1 VPWKETTPMHERA
14 GFICAWKAE
23 VYTMKELCEH
33 FGVSRKTGYKW
44 VKRYRKEDPDS
55 LVDRSRA
62 PHSCPHRTPAE
73 VETEIIRMRIQH
85 ARWGAKKIIDKLQKI
100 QPEKNWPAVST
111 AGAVLDRA
119 GLVKKRKRRRRWRH
133 PGQPP
138 LKADRPNELMTIDF
152 KGEFRLGDKSVCYP
166 LTIQDRFSRYVLTCK
181 ALASPCLE
189 DVRSTMEQL
198 FREVGLPERIRSDNG
213 QPFASHGISGLTRLN
228 VWWMRLGIQHERID
242 KGCPYQ
248 NGAHER
254 MHQEVKAETT
264 RPPAQ
269 RLSGQQVLFDEFVRT
284 YNEVR
289 PHEGIGQQQPS
300 DLWLPSPRSYPE
312 RLVDPEY
319 PGHFEVRRVRS
330 GGEMKF
336 KSRMQ
341 FVSQALAGQLIGLE
355 PVDDGI
361 WSVVFT
367 NTLLGRFDERK
378 HRIFG

>member
-1 VPWKETTPMHERA
+1 MRERL
-14 GFICAWKAE
+14 GFIGAFEAE
-23 VYTMKELCEH
+23 VFTMKELCEH

-44 VKRYRKEDPDS
+44 LKRYLEEGLDGLSDQ
-55 LVDRSRA
+55 SRA

-73 VETEIIRMRIQH
+73 VEAEIIRLRKEYK
-85 ARWGAKKIIDKLQKI
+85 RWGPKKIIDKLQKT
-100 QPEKNWPAVST
+100 QPQTSWPAIST

-152 KGEFRLGDKSVCYP
+152 KGEFRLGDTSVCYP
-166 LTIQDRFSRYVLTCK
+166 LTIQDRFSRYILTCK
-181 ALASPCLE
+181 GLPSPRL
-189 DVRSTMEQL
+189 DSVRSTMELL

-213 QPFASHGISGLTRLN
+213 TPFASNGISGLTRLN
-228 VWWMRLGIQHERID
+228 VWWMRLGIEHERID

-254 MHQEVKAETT
+254 MHEEVKADTT
-264 RPPAQ
+264 RPPAFN
-269 RLSGQQVLFDEFVRT
+269 LSGQQNLFDGFARI

-289 PHEGIGQQQPS
+289 PHEGIGQRLPS
-300 DLWLPSPRSYPE
+300 DLWIPSPRSYPE

-319 PGHFEVRRVRS
+319 PGYFEVRRVRS

-355 PVDDGI
+355 PIDDGI
-361 WSVVFT
+361 WSVVFGT
-367 NTLLGRFDERK
+367 TLLGRFDERTR
-378 HRIFG
+378 RIYG

>member
-1 VPWKETTPMHERA
+1 MRERL
-14 GFICAWKAE
+14 GFIGAFEAE
-23 VYTMKELCEH
+23 VFTMKELCEH

-44 VKRYRKEDPDS
+44 LKRYLEEGLDGLS
-55 LVDRSRA
+55 DRSCA

-73 VETEIIRMRIQH
+73 VEAEIIRLRKKYK
-85 ARWGAKKIIDKLQKI
+85 RWGPKKIINKLQKT
-100 QPEKNWPAVST
+100 QPETSWPAIST

-119 GLVKKRKRRRRWRH
+119 GLVKKRKRRRRWQH
-133 PGQPP
+133 PGQPV

-152 KGEFRLGDKSVCYP
+152 KGEFRLGDTSVCYP
-166 LTIQDRFSRYVLTCK
+166 LTIQDRFSRYILTCK
-181 ALASPCLE
+181 GLPSPRL
-189 DVRSTMEQL
+189 DSVRSTMELL

-213 QPFASHGISGLTRLN
+213 TPFASNGISGLTRLN
-228 VWWMRLGIQHERID
+228 VWWMRLGIEHERID

-254 MHQEVKAETT
+254 MHEEVKADTT
-264 RPPAQ
+264 RPPAFN
-269 RLSGQQVLFDEFVRT
+269 LSGQQNLFDGFARI

-289 PHEGIGQQQPS
+289 PHEGIGQRLPS
-300 DLWLPSPRSYPE
+300 DLWIPSPRSYPE

-319 PGHFEVRRVRS
+319 PGYFEVRRVRS

-355 PVDDGI
+355 PIDDGI
-361 WSVVFT
+361 WSVVFGT
-367 NTLLGRFDERK
+367 TLLGRFDERTR
-378 HRIFG
+378 RIYG